1 MFLIVKPHMKKST
14 FLMIGLFHENIREY
28 VMEKNIEK
36 KYKNTMKENKKIV
49 KIDKLI
55 VFICY

>member
-1 MFLIVKPHMKKST
+1 MKEYT
-14 FLMIGLFHENIREY
+14 FLMIGLFHENMREY

-36 KYKNTMKENKKIV
+36 KYKKTMKENKKIV